1 MHCTR
6 VGWSWNSNRGEGLVL
21 DLHAAAGCSAG
32 GSSPLE
38 VEAAEMAGDVQD
50 FANKEETGD
59 FAGSLVLLES
69 SSVSTPLAVT
79 SAFS

>member
-6 VGWSWNSNRGEGLVL
+6 VGRSWNGNRGEGLVF
-21 DLHAAAGCSAG
+21 DLHAAAGRSAG

-38 VEAAEMAGDVQD
+38 VEAAEMAGDVHD

-59 FAGSLVLLES
+59 FAGSLVLLKS
-69 SSVSTPLAVT
+69 SSVSTPPAVT